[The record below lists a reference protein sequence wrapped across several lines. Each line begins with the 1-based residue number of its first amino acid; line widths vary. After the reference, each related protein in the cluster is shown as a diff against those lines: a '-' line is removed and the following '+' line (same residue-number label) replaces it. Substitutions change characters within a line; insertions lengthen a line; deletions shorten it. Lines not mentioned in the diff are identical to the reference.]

1 MLHTQPLS
9 YAQRAKK
16 AQNKSKDDSAV
27 LDGVLDNS
35 TRPPTSP
42 TLAVKALSIV
52 AAQKD
57 TPIVNFWSQRK
68 EKMAAAAA
76 ATATH
81 PHPQQQQQKT
91 FPSRDNTTNGAPIV
105 DTNSWP
111 EVGKV
116 FETASGTT
124 DEQEREKENVPHT
137 PRKSKFFAFQ
147 SISLVIKFIKQLNGF
162 LYPQKS
168 SKQPQTHSE

>member
-1 MLHTQPLS
+1 MLHSQPLS

-57 TPIVNFWSQRK
+57 IPIVNVWSQRK

-76 ATATH
+76 ATATQ
-81 PHPQQQQQKT
+81 PHPQQQQKT

-105 DTNSWP
+105 DANSWP

-116 FETASGTT
+116 FETASGST
-124 DEQEREKENVPHT
+124 DEQEREKENVSHT
-137 PRKSKFFAFQ
+137 PRKSTFFAFQ
-147 SISLVIKFIKQLNGF
+147 SIYLVIKSNTQLNGF

>member
-1 MLHTQPLS
+1 MLHSQPLS

-16 AQNKSKDDSAV
+16 AQNKSKDDSGV
-27 LDGVLDNS
+27 LDDVLDNS

-57 TPIVNFWSQRK
+57 TPIVNVWSQRK
-68 EKMAAAAA
+68 EKLAAAAA
-76 ATATH
+76 ATQ
-81 PHPQQQQQKT
+81 PHSQLQQKT
-91 FPSRDNTTNGAPIV
+91 FPSRDNTTNSAPIV

-124 DEQEREKENVPHT
+124 DEQEREKESVSHT
-137 PRKSKFFAFQ
+137 PRKSMFFAFQ
-147 SISLVIKFIKQLNGF
+147 SISLVIKSIIQLNGF

>member
-1 MLHTQPLS
+1 MLHSQPLS

-16 AQNKSKDDSAV
+16 AQNKSKDDSGV
-27 LDGVLDNS
+27 LDDVLDNS

-76 ATATH
+76 ATH
-81 PHPQQQQQKT
+81 PHPQQQQKT

-116 FETASGTT
+116 FETACGTT
-124 DEQEREKENVPHT
+124 DEQEREKENVSHT
-137 PRKSKFFAFQ
+137 PRKSTFFTFNR
-147 SISLVIKFIKQLNGF
+147 SIS
-162 LYPQKS
+162 
-168 SKQPQTHSE
+168 